1 MVYYRHPFS
10 LPGTLDR
17 RMSEIETYQLS
28 PESSDYP
35 PALRCWLD
43 ENALP
48 TLTLQGDCTLLQRR
62 IVAIFSSSQCPEAL
76 IMRARLLAHQM
87 VQHGITVISGFHSPV
102 ERECLTVLL
111 HGTQP
116 LILCPARSIVDWRLP
131 AEYRPP
137 WQAGRLLIISPFSRT
152 QRRISIDTAMT
163 RNLIAAA
170 LADTVLIVH
179 AALGSKTG
187 AFCREVLRWGKPVH
201 TFASDHNANLIKQ
214 GAQVVRSDTEE
225 ALLAAAK

>member
-1 MVYYRHPFS
+1 MQA
-10 LPGTLDR
+10 
-17 RMSEIETYQLS
+17 IETYQLS
-28 PESSDYP
+28 PESPDYP
-35 PALRCWLD
+35 PALRRWLD
-43 ENALP
+43 EDALP
-48 TLTLQGDCTLLQRR
+48 TLTMQGDRALLQRR
-62 IVAIFSSSQCPEAL
+62 IVAIFSSNQCPGAL
-76 IMRARLLAHQM
+76 IVRAQDLAHQL

-111 HGTQP
+111 RGTQP
-116 LILCPARSIVDWRLP
+116 LILCPARSIVNWRMP

-137 WQAGRLLIISPFSRT
+137 WEAERLLILSPFSST
-152 QRRISIDTAMT
+152 QRRITIDTAMT

-170 LADTVLIVH
+170 LADTVLIVY

-214 GAQVVRSDTEE
+214 GAQVVRSGTEE
-225 ALLAAAK
+225 ALITAAR